1 LLVTVHFMPHPA
13 AEKGVLMRKAFLTIN
28 VLLSTSLIAQLYLAA
43 LGVFS
48 EPEDDLFRFH
58 AMNGR
63 FLLPTL
69 IILWIVFGF
78 LARIGGKNIGLT
90 FLGLLLLAMQT
101 GYFIIAGALGA
112 TPPPNPSAPGGTPFI
127 LALHGLGGTLLLLL
141 TIWVFFR
148 VKGMGR
154 VAPVSAEPATAE
166 EPQQPA
172 KAPLI

>member
-1 LLVTVHFMPHPA
+1 
-13 AEKGVLMRKAFLTIN
+13 MRKAFLTIN
-28 VLLSTSLIAQLYLAA
+28 ALLTLSLITQLYLAA

-63 FLLPTL
+63 FLLPLL
-69 IILWIVFGF
+69 IILWIVVGF
-78 LARIGGKNIGLT
+78 IARIGRKNIGLT

-101 GYFIIAGALGA
+101 GYFIIAGAFGA
-112 TPPPNPSAPGGTPFI
+112 SPPPNASAPGGTPFI

-148 VKGMGR
+148 VKRMGPIER
-154 VAPVSAEPATAE
+154 PTSLASTGDESPMAVRPSGEPA
-166 EPQQPA
+166 PA
-172 KAPLI
+172 